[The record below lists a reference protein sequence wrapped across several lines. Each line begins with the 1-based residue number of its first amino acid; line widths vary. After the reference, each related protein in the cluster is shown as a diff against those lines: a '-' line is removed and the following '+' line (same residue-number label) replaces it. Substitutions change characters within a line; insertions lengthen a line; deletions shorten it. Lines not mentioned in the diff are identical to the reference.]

1 MARNDFESIKKA
13 IDELGIEF
21 VDLKVV
27 DFVGRLRHLTLPATR
42 FTRELLEKGVGFDAS
57 NYGYRTV
64 EQSDMLLVPDLS
76 TARVEDFSGERLLSL
91 FCDIQQV
98 KSGERVAF
106 PLDPRQTA
114 RRAEEYLRESG
125 VADRCYLSPEFEFYI
140 FDQVDYAYDRNRVY
154 FQVESLEAPWESSRG
169 GFYLGPKGG
178 YHASP
183 PADRLMELRGA
194 IVSYLERAGIPV
206 KYHHHEIGGAGEV
219 EIEVGFEGLLRA
231 ADNTL
236 FIKYAVRNIT
246 HQHGKSATFMPKPLP
261 GYPGN
266 GMHLHQ
272 YLVKGGKNIFYDP
285 NGYGGMSELGLYYI
299 GGLLAHGASLMAFTN
314 PSTNSYR
321 RLTPGF
327 EAPVAFT
334 FGLAN
339 RSAAIRIPSYITDPE
354 TQRLELRTIDATCNP
369 YLAFSAVLM
378 AGLDGI
384 EQGIDP
390 RRLGY
395 GPCEENLYQ
404 LPPKERSKI
413 RFAPSSLSEALKA
426 LEQDHEY
433 LLRGG
438 VFTEEQLDAWLKAK
452 QEEVAE
458 FYDKPHPY
466 EYVLYYDL

>member
-1 MARNDFESIKKA
+1 MPQGELESAKKSVE
-13 IDELGIEF
+13 ELGIGF
-21 VDLKVV
+21 IDLKAVDL
-27 DFVGRLRHLTLPATR
+27 VGRLRHVTIPAR
-42 FTRELLEKGVGFDAS
+42 RLTRELLEKGVGFDAS
-57 NYGYRTV
+57 NYGYRAV
-64 EQSDMLLVPDLS
+64 EQSDMLLVPDLA
-76 TARVEDFSGERLLSL
+76 TARVEDFWGEKVLSL
-91 FCDIQQV
+91 LCDIQQV
-98 KSGERVAF
+98 KGGKREAF

-114 RRAEEYLRESG
+114 RRAEEYLRGSG
-125 VADRCYLSPEFEFYI
+125 VADRCYLSPELEFYI
-140 FDQVDYAYDRNRVY
+140 FDHVDYAYDRNRAC
-154 FQVESLEAPWESSRG
+154 FHVESGEAPWGNSRG
-169 GFYLGPKGG
+169 GFYLGPKDG
-178 YHASP
+178 YHAPP
-183 PADRLMELRGA
+183 PADRLMGLRGA
-194 IVSYLERAGIPV
+194 IVSYLEREGIPV
-206 KYHHHEIGGAGEV
+206 RYHHHEIGGAGEV
-219 EIEVGFEGLLRA
+219 EIEIGFEELLRA
-231 ADNTL
+231 ADDTL
-236 FIKYAVRNIT
+236 FIKYAVRNIAWR
-246 HQHGKSATFMPKPLP
+246 HGKSATFMPKPLP

-299 GGLLAHGASLMAFTN
+299 GGLLAHGPSLMAFTN

-339 RSAAIRIPSYITDPE
+339 RSAAIRIPSYITDPAE
-354 TQRLELRTIDATCNP
+354 QRIELRTPDATCNP

-390 RRLGY
+390 RRSGF
-395 GPCEENLYQ
+395 GPCEENLYRLSQ
-404 LPPKERSKI
+404 KERAKI
-413 RFAPSSLSEALKA
+413 RFAPSSLSGALEA
-426 LEQDHEY
+426 LEQDHDY

-438 VFTEEQLDAWLKAK
+438 VFTVDQLDAWLRAK